1 VSPSGEVARG
11 GNDGDVLLAARD
23 LAVGYHAPILR
34 NVDVTIRRGDC
45 VALVGA
51 NGSGKTT
58 LFRTLLAI
66 LPPLAGTITYGAGAN
81 APAMG
86 RQATTET
93 ARPSDGGDRRRP
105 TLGYVPQRD
114 SIDTT
119 LPLTVLEIVRMGAYR
134 RWQPF
139 GGAAT
144 RRRARVAAALATV
157 GATGWE
163 RRLLTELS
171 GGERQRVLIARA
183 LIADPDLLFLDEP
196 TTGID
201 LASEAAIYA
210 DVERCRAAGLGI
222 LMVSHDLEGLCR
234 VATRALV
241 IRDGRIVELTGAP
254 LDPERVR
261 VALGGRLPGV

>member
-1 VSPSGEVARG
+1 VTPPAAPARS
-11 GNDGDVLLAARD
+11 DHDREVLLAARG
-23 LAVGYHAPILR
+23 LAVGYDAPILR
-34 NVDVTIRRGDC
+34 NVDVTVHRGDC
-45 VALVGA
+45 LALVGA

-58 LFRTLLAI
+58 LFRTLLGI
-66 LPPLAGTITYGAGAN
+66 LPPLAGRIVYGPAAAAETSTPPILRGGAAGA
-81 APAMG
+81 
-86 RQATTET
+86 
-93 ARPSDGGDRRRP
+93 P

-119 LPLTVLEIVRMGAYR
+119 LPLTVLEVVRMGAYR
-134 RWQPF
+134 YWRPF
-139 GGAAT
+139 GGAAAGT
-144 RRRARVAAALATV
+144 TARVGAALATV

-183 LIADPDLLFLDEP
+183 LMADPDLLFLDEP

-210 DVERCRAAGLGI
+210 EVERCRAAGLGI

-241 IRDGRIVELTGAP
+241 IHDGRLIELEGAP
-254 LDPERVR
+254 LAPGRVR
-261 VALGGRLPGV
+261 EALGGRLPSV